1 VREKG
6 FLTSRRRLTDD
17 GGGPYEECRRD
28 REIRSPARRRY
39 PRLEKLEPLIER
51 RSARIG
57 VIGLGYVGLPLAV
70 EFAKA
75 GFPVLGIDVDPSR
88 VERLVRGE
96 NYIDDVQGDEL
107 RQLVQ
112 TGKLSATTDW
122 GQFAASDVLIICVP
136 TPFNRNRE
144 PDLSAVE
151 EAARAV
157 GRLLRPGHLVVLE
170 STTYPGT
177 TEEVLLPILSESGLT
192 VGVDFCLAYSPE
204 RVDPGNRLY
213 FIPNTP
219 KLVGGVTPA
228 CGRLAAL
235 LYRAIVVKVV
245 PVSSPRTAEMAK
257 LLENIFRNVNIALVN
272 ELAMLCD
279 RMGIDIWEVVEA
291 AATKPFG
298 FMSFQPGPGVGGHC
312 IPVDPVYLSWKA
324 KEFDFY
330 TNFIDLAAEVNANM
344 PYFVVL
350 KTARALASRGAA
362 LRGARVLLLGVTF
375 KRDVSDVRNSSALR
389 LMEILAG
396 EGAHVSYHDPHAPE
410 VRLKNGVYRSVPL
423 TPEAL
428 QAADCVLVHTDHS
441 TFRWDSIVPHCRLVV
456 DTRNATQGV
465 RAGRDVIVKL

>member
-1 VREKG
+1 VPP
-6 FLTSRRRLTDD
+6 D
-17 GGGPYEECRRD
+17 GGN
-28 REIRSPARRRY
+28 RSTSGTRRY
-39 PRLEKLEPLIER
+39 ARLDNLESLIER
-51 RSARIG
+51 RAARVGI
-57 VIGLGYVGLPLAV
+57 IGLGYVGLPLAV

-75 GFPVLGIDVDPSR
+75 GFPVVGIDVDPSR
-88 VERLVRGE
+88 VERVARGE
-96 NYIDDVQGDEL
+96 NYIDDIQPDEL
-107 RQLVQ
+107 RQLAQ
-112 TGKLSATTDW
+112 SGRLTATSDW
-122 GQFAASDVLIICVP
+122 DAFAAADVMIVCVP
-136 TPFNRNRE
+136 TPFNRNKE
-144 PDLSAVE
+144 PDLSAIE
-151 EAARAV
+151 HAAREIA
-157 GRLLRPGHLVVLE
+157 RRLRPGRLVVLE

-177 TEEVLLPILSESGLT
+177 TDEVLLPILSESGLA

-213 FIPNTP
+213 HIQNTP
-219 KLVGGVTPA
+219 KLVGGATPR
-228 CGRLAAL
+228 CGRLASL
-235 LYRAIVVKVV
+235 LYRSVVVKIV

-344 PYFVVL
+344 PYFVVQ
-350 KTARALASRGAA
+350 KAARALAARGVP

-389 LMEILAG
+389 VMEILAG
-396 EGAHVSYHDPHAPE
+396 DGAVVSYHDPHVPAL
-410 VRLKNGVYRSVPL
+410 RIKNGPYTSVEL
-423 TPEAL
+423 TPEVL
-428 QAADCVLVHTDHS
+428 RAADCVLVHTDHS
-441 TFRWDSIVPHCRLVV
+441 AFRWDTIVPHCRLVF

-465 RAGRDVIVKL
+465 GAGRDVIVRL